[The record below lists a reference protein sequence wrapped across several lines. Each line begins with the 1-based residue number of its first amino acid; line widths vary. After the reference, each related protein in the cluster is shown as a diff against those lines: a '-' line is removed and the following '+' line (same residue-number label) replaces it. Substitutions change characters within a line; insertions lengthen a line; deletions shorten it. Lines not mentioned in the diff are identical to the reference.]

1 VVNKAS
7 FAKDKIMTMI
17 AARQVRKHVGNISD
31 MTLYRWLHN
40 ERLNFPKPIVI
51 QNRRYWREEDV
62 DRWLSERAL
71 ISIKGSV

>member
-1 VVNKAS
+1 MK
-7 FAKDKIMTMI
+7 MI
-17 AARQVRKHVGNISD
+17 AARQVRMRIGNISD
-31 MTLYRWLHN
+31 MTLYRWLN
-40 ERLNFPKPIVI
+40 DPRLSFPKPIVI